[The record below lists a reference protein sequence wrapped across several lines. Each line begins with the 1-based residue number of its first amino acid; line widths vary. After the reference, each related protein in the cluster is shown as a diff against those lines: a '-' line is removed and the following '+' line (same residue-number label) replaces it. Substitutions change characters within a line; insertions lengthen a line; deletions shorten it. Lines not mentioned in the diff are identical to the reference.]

1 MEMERIPMIQ
11 GKKYIYLG
19 KNSEL
24 HTHGSTYRFIES
36 GYHWW
41 KELGFVIWVTT
52 NEYPNSKDSDFGC
65 AFPPAEF
72 KRYFWEA

>member
-1 MEMERIPMIQ
+1 MVR

-19 KNSEL
+19 KNEERY
-24 HTHGSTYRFIES
+24 TNGSTYKFIES
-36 GYHWW
+36 GYHWR
-41 KELGFVIWVTT
+41 KEWGFVVWMTT
-52 NEYPNSKDSDFGC
+52 NEYPDSMDTDYGC